1 MNQEKQA
8 TQPKEKFMAT
18 AYIPYTTTTYN
29 RLSKMLAKLNIN
41 SVTLPPRK
49 ISSFL
54 PPVKDELGLKT
65 PGIYRIPCECGK
77 VNIGQSSRSVHL
89 RVKEHDRH
97 LRLAQTDKSA
107 IAEHSFNQDHRVRL
121 QDTKLLAIKTGY
133 MERLIR
139 EATEIELHSNNI
151 NREEGLH
158 LSKAWKPLLHK
169 IKDKRRSSDSD
180 TLKENRDKR
189 NIHKT

>member
-1 MNQEKQA
+1 
-8 TQPKEKFMAT
+8 
-18 AYIPYTTTTYN
+18 
-29 RLSKMLAKLNIN
+29 MLAKLNIN
-41 SVTLPPRK
+41 SVALPTRK

-65 PGIYRIPCECGK
+65 PGIYWIPCECGK
-77 VNIGQSSRSVHL
+77 VYIGQSGRYIHL
-89 RVKEHDRH
+89 HVKEHYRH

-133 MERLIR
+133 MERFIR
-139 EATEIELHSNNI
+139 EATEIELHPHNI
-151 NREEGLH
+151 NREGLH

-169 IKDKRRSSDSD
+169 IKEKRRDFKITIVS
-180 TLKENRDKR
+180 LRA
-189 NIHKT
+189 